1 MKYLITESQAL
12 RLRFVRRVHMS
23 PREYVM
29 LNISYMK
36 DICRFGSFGVFM
48 QRLLDELPQDWME
61 YEDLDYIV
69 DFANGEMYNELR
81 RLYKEKC
88 IYI

>member
-1 MKYLITESQAL
+1 MKYIITESQAL
-12 RLRFVRRVHMS
+12 RLRFVRRVQMS

-36 DICRFGSFGVFM
+36 DICRFGSFRAFM
-48 QRLLDELPQDWME
+48 DKLMDELLQDWME
-61 YEDLDYIV
+61 YEDFDYIV

-81 RLYKEKC
+81 GLYKEKC
-88 IYI
+88 IRT